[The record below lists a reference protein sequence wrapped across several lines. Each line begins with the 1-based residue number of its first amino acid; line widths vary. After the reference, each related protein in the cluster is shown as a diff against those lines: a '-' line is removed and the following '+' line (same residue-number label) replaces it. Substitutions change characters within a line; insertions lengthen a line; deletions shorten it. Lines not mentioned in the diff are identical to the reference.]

1 MNELIERLSPDRLQ
15 VSGKLHAILGGLLG
29 QRWTE
34 PWYTEIAV
42 TSDGHVIGALPDGRS
57 EYLAVVSDLE
67 NNLRGVADTVGLTA
81 SERLRLAEIIEA
93 NVTVHE
99 DSFDP
104 YETLGVTRP
113 DPLMN

>member
-1 MNELIERLSPDRLQ
+1 MDELIERFSPDKLR

-29 QRWTE
+29 QQWTE
-34 PWYTEIAV
+34 PWYAEISV
-42 TSDGHVIGALPDGRS
+42 TSDGHVIGALPDGHS

-67 NNLRGVADTVGLTA
+67 NNLRGVVDTLGLTK
-81 SERLRLAEIIEA
+81 SERLRLAEIIDL

-99 DSFDP
+99 GSFDP